1 MVIRKFKPQD
11 TDMAAEIW
19 NSVVD
24 DGIAFP
30 QMNNIKGK
38 EALQFFDSQSYTG
51 IAEDNGEIV
60 GLYILHPKN
69 VY

>member
-11 TDMAAEIW
+11 ADMAAEIW

-38 EALQFFDSQSYTG
+38 EAL
-51 IAEDNGEIV
+51 
-60 GLYILHPKN
+60 H
-69 VY
+69 